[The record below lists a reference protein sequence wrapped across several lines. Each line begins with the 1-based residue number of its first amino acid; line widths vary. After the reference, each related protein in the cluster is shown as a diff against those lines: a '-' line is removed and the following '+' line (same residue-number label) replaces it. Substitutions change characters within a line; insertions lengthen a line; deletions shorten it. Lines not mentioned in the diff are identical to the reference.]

1 MTRPCFQSHG
11 KRLPRTR
18 GSYEK
23 KNEFG
28 RKHRAYRNG
37 GRGDRQGGRS
47 LGCAPGGFR
56 PCTRPLTRPA
66 RAALSLPCAVAAS
79 SLAAIARPVFFA
91 SAVMGSAVRVV
102 GGRGTSPPGSR
113 ASRGCPRQACCFAGI
128 APAGLRVPGRS
139 GALEPRRPQN
149 GGRRPSAGHTRMG
162 MLTPALEPRVPAGSL
177 RQFDRCQGSQG
188 PTAAAQGVALMT
200 ARGVRRGAA
209 WARTAL
215 SATR

>member
-128 APAGLRVPGRS
+128 APAGLACQGGPARWNPV
-139 GALEPRRPQN
+139 
-149 GGRRPSAGHTRMG
+149 GRR
-162 MLTPALEPRVPAGSL
+162 
-177 RQFDRCQGSQG
+177 
-188 PTAAAQGVALMT
+188 TAAAGPQRGIRAWACSHPRLSRGCPRDRCGSSIA
-200 ARGVRRGAA
+200 ARGAKAPPPPPRA
-209 WARTAL
+209 WR
-215 SATR
+215 